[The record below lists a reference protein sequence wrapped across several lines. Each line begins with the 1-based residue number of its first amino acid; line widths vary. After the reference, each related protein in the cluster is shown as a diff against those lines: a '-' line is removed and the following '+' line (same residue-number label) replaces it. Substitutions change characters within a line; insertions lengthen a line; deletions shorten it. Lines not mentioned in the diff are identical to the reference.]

1 MSHADHETMLQNLTD
16 KMRAGTPEQARRL
29 VWFAWQCI
37 QGTPLANGRTP
48 LARLRGRGPFLNVL
62 LMVDCW
68 LKGESVE
75 QQLRAMHDDAF
86 EAALGVGRFEP
97 DMTGLRA
104 ACWSVFEL
112 YQAAVAAEAGELP
125 AVARKAAW
133 SAFLAS
139 RSGEEGV
146 APAAVEYQER
156 LLREALDSRAA
167 REGLSTCFSPA

>member
-1 MSHADHETMLQNLTD
+1 MSHINHEQALQNLTD
-16 KMRAGTPEQARRL
+16 RIRAGSPEQARRL

-37 QGTPLANGRTP
+37 QGTPLADGRTP
-48 LARLRGRGPFLNVL
+48 VVRLRGRGQFLNVL
-62 LMVDCW
+62 LMIGCW

-75 QQLRAMHDDAF
+75 RRLRAMHDDVF

-112 YQAAVAAEAGELP
+112 YQAAVAAEAGEFP

-139 RSGEEGV
+139 RSAEQGA

-156 LLREALDSRAA
+156 LLHEALTPPASSCQPMSAA
-167 REGLSTCFSPA
+167 APC